1 MMVCRYLSIMFFWK
15 VLKKYGYGFTHVDA
29 IVLTY
34 GGIRG
39 AIGISFALI
48 VQHDKFFHDD
58 FKHTML
64 LHMAGVVMLTLLS
77 K

>member
-1 MMVCRYLSIMFFWK
+1 MK
-15 VLKKYGYGFTHVDA
+15 NNGYGFTHKDA

-48 VQHDKFFHDD
+48 VQHDNFFPHL
-58 FKHTML
+58 FRRTML
-64 LHMAGVVMLTLLS
+64 LHMAGIALITLIGNYYF
-77 K
+77 